1 MDRSLTLASPRGPT
15 DSLKMKEKDRQAI
28 KDKFAGFNKAM
39 EEILRYIVRFR
50 VKYQYYRKYLEIFHI

>member
-1 MDRSLTLASPRGPT
+1 MASPRGPT

-39 EEILRYIVRFR
+39 EEILKYIFLQLRRVSVFRFLNI
-50 VKYQYYRKYLEIFHI
+50 V